1 MGSDLSF
8 EDMLS
13 RDLSDYDYNIISESD
28 SMYVLDSISKDI
40 ESEYSKHISWITK
53 DDLLIKKEESYDKK
67 NILLKSKFLKILILN
82 LLK

>member
-28 SMYVLDSISKDI
+28 SMYVL
-40 ESEYSKHISWITK
+40 ESVLKTLK
-53 DDLLIKKEESYDKK
+53 V
-67 NILLKSKFLKILILN
+67 NILNISQGYKRRFTY
-82 LLK
+82 